1 MSTVTYTGEDGPP
14 VTGTPEPI
22 SPEDQARA
30 AIAGALLV
38 SKAGD
43 LWTALLKIA
52 ESNTARD
59 AIEVITDVALSAAL
73 TNPGDT
79 P

>member
-14 VTGTPEPI
+14 IVGEPELI

-43 LWTALLKIA
+43 LWAALLKIA

-59 AIEVITDVALSAAL
+59 AIEIVTDVALTAAL
-73 TNPGDT
+73 ANPGDT